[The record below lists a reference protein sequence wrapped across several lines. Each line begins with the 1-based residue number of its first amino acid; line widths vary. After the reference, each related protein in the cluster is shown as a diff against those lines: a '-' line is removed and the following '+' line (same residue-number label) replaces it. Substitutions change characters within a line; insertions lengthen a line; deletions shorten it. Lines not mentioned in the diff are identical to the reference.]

1 MIFLNWFDILLYM
14 DKIKIF
20 INTNPLAKIAIGIII
35 LIILLKIVH
44 EILKVLKVGNVAEK
58 SLFNAY
64 FYLLFKKGYIKNQAK
79 KALKSAD
86 YLKAGNV
93 FESIKENKA
102 ALKAYAEGKL
112 FTEQGKL
119 YEKLGKEPEA
129 IEAYKEG
136 ENVDDLIKLYLKRGN
151 IETVGTLLETNN
163 RFQEAAELYL
173 KHERFNKAGHIYER
187 KGYYGKAGD
196 VYAKAGEFNKAAYNY
211 EKWYLANAETNV
223 GYQGKGHL
231 DKYLFKAVEFYI
243 KVEEDEK
250 AYELLLKTNNPKK
263 AAEIALKM
271 GKTKEAAKLYET
283 AQMPLKAAEIYEKS
297 DDESDK
303 RIASLLKGEDAIAK
317 GDTAAAAEWYL
328 KGKDFARAAE
338 LFEWDSEFARAA
350 HCYFMNQNY
359 LASADNYLKAGN
371 EEESAKMFELGNEWQ
386 QAAKLSYKYKKY
398 QKAGELYEKCD
409 CYYDAGNSFLKVE
422 DDRRALAN
430 FQKVKPESLDFK
442 DAITQIALIFIKNKK
457 PELVIEKIG
466 KSLNNNP
473 INSTNVEWY
482 HVVGQAY
489 ENMGDFK
496 KAYEIYKA
504 VQAEDYS
511 FKDIQDRIKD
521 VEKLMK
527 KYKEMELINESSTE
541 NSSKRYKIINKAGEG
556 GMGVVYKAEDT
567 LLKRIVALK
576 ILNSSFTKNKKSLE
590 SFFTEARSTATL
602 SHSNIVTVYDIGK
615 INDEHFIAMEFIEG
629 ENFMTLIR
637 KQKQF
642 SIPQVLFISIKILKA
657 IDYSHRKGIIHR
669 DIKPHNIMITKQKE
683 IKIMD
688 FGLAVIRGEKKDDT
702 GVITGTPYY
711 MSPEQIQGTK
721 PDHRTDIYSFGAT
734 IFHLLTGKVP
744 FKGENIFYQH
754 LFEPVPNIKE
764 MRADVPDKFI
774 AIIVKCMAKKREDR
788 FQSAQDVL
796 NHIKKIKI

>member
-1 MIFLNWFDILLYM
+1 M
-14 DKIKIF
+14 DKILDF
-20 INTNPLAKIAIGIII
+20 IKANPLAKLGAGIIF
-35 LIILLKIVH
+35 LIILLYIIH
-44 EILKVLKVGNVAEK
+44 EILKAAKIGNVAEK
-58 SLFNAY
+58 TLFNAY
-64 FYLLFKKGYIKNQAK
+64 FYLLFKKGYIRQQAK
-79 KALKSAD
+79 KALKNGD
-86 YLKAGNV
+86 FLKAGDI
-93 FESIKENKA
+93 FESIKEYKKA
-102 ALKAYAEGKL
+102 QKAYSDGKCHSEL
-112 FTEQGKL
+112 GML
-119 YEKLGKEPEA
+119 YEKLGKESEA
-129 IEAYKEG
+129 IEAYKVG
-136 ENVDDLIKLYLKRGN
+136 ENVDDLVKLYLKRGN
-151 IETVGTLLETNN
+151 IEMVGNVLEGNN

-173 KHERFNKAGHIYER
+173 KHERFDKAGLIYER

-196 VYAKAGEFNKAAYNY
+196 VYVKSGDYKKAAQNF
-211 EKWYLANAETNV
+211 EKWYLANTDTES
-223 GYQGKGHL
+223 GYQSKGHL
-231 DKYLFKAVEFYI
+231 DKYLFQAIQLYLKI
-243 KVEEDEK
+243 EDNEK
-250 AYELLLKTNNPKK
+250 AYALLLKTDNPKK

-271 GKTKEAAKLYET
+271 GKSKEAANLYEK
-283 AQMPLKAAEIYEKS
+283 AQMPLEAAAIYEQS
-297 DDESDK
+297 DDEADK
-303 RIASLLKGEDAIAK
+303 KIAFLLKGEDAIAK
-317 GDTAAAAEWYL
+317 GDTAQASEWYL

-338 LFEWDSEFARAA
+338 LFEWDSKFARAA
-350 HCYFMNQNY
+350 HCFFMNQNY

-371 EEESAKMFELGNEWQ
+371 EEEAAKMFELGNDWKQ
-386 QAAKLSYKYKKY
+386 SASLSYKYKKF
-398 QKAGELYEKCD
+398 QKAGELFEKSGD
-409 CYYDAGNSFLKVE
+409 FYDAGNSFLNVE

-430 FQKVKPESLDFK
+430 FQKVKQNAPEYK
-442 DAITQIALIFIKNKK
+442 DSITQIASIFIKNKK

-466 KSLNNNP
+466 KTLDNNP
-473 INSTNVEWY
+473 IDGTNIDWY

-489 ENMGDFK
+489 EHMGDFK
-496 KAYEIYKA
+496 KAHDIYKA

-511 FKDIQDRIKD
+511 FKDIQSRIKD
-521 VEKLMK
+521 IEKLMK
-527 KYKEMELINESSTE
+527 KYKEMELISDNAADSTT
-541 NSSKRYKIINKAGEG
+541 KRYKIINKAGEG

-576 ILNSSFTKNKKSLE
+576 ILNSNFTKNKKSLE
-590 SFFTEARSTATL
+590 NFFAEARSTATL

-615 INDEHFIAMEFIEG
+615 INEEHFIAMEFIEG

-764 MRADVPDKFI
+764 IRPDAPEDFSE
-774 AIIVKCMAKKREDR
+774 IIVKCMAKKREDR

-796 NHIKKIKI
+796 NHIKKIQI